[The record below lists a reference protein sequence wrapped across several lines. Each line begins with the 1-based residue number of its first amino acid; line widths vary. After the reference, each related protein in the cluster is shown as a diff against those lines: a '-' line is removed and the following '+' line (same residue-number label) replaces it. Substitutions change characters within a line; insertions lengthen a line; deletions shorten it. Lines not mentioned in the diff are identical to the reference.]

1 MNWHEAANIF
11 PLDEEHINEL
21 AEDIKANG
29 LLVPIEMLDGQILD
43 GRRRSMACERA
54 GVEPDCVEVD
64 PDDPVAYVV
73 SLNSF
78 RRHMTPSQLSMVGAR
93 IRDIY
98 AKQAKER
105 QDELGKTH
113 GNDPSGKFTGRGD
126 ARDAAG
132 KAVGVSGSTVD
143 HATAVIKNGVPELAD
158 AVDAGDVA
166 VSLAAKVAELPKAEQ
181 RKAVA
186 GGKAAMREAVK
197 PPVGKKLKPL
207 FPVSDEYTKWL
218 SSIMGW
224 AGEIEQNYGG
234 MKKLIS
240 HKQWQKKE
248 TANIT
253 AIMDDLIRTLSKMKK
268 ELNDD

>member
-11 PLDEEHINEL
+11 PLDEEHIDEL

-105 QDELGKTH
+105 MKVGGKK
-113 GNDPSGKFTGRGD
+113 GGKSKGRVSLPDPSKENR

-132 KAVGVSGSTVD
+132 KAVGMVL
-143 HATAVIKNGVPELAD
+143 IGV
-158 AVDAGDVA
+158 
-166 VSLAAKVAELPKAEQ
+166 
-181 RKAVA
+181 R
-186 GGKAAMREAVK
+186 
-197 PPVGKKLKPL
+197 
-207 FPVSDEYTKWL
+207 
-218 SSIMGW
+218 
-224 AGEIEQNYGG
+224 
-234 MKKLIS
+234 
-240 HKQWQKKE
+240 
-248 TANIT
+248 
-253 AIMDDLIRTLSKMKK
+253 
-268 ELNDD
+268 

>member
-105 QDELGKTH
+105 QKGGQGGKLL
-113 GNDPSGKFTGRGD
+113 PVSLPEAKSD

>member
-11 PLDEEHINEL
+11 PLDEEHIDEL

-105 QDELGKTH
+105 QRLSK
-113 GNDPSGKFTGRGD
+113 GRGKKGPVNLPDLKSD

-132 KAVGVSGSTVD
+132 KAVGISGSTVD

>member
-1 MNWHEAANIF
+1 MSRF
-11 PLDEEHINEL
+11 
-21 AEDIKANG
+21 
-29 LLVPIEMLDGQILD
+29 
-43 GRRRSMACERA
+43 RTA
-54 GVEPDCVEVD
+54 GEG
-64 PDDPVAYVV
+64 
-73 SLNSF
+73 
-78 RRHMTPSQLSMVGAR
+78 GAR
-93 IRDIY
+93 VY

-105 QDELGKTH
+105 QKLSK
-113 GNDPSGKFTGRGD
+113 GRGEKGPVNLPDLKSD

-132 KAVGVSGSTVD
+132 KAVGISGSTVD